1 MATWANRFT
10 RIPRLSGGWRIL
22 WILTK
27 KDLKAYFDQPTGY
40 ILLVV
45 FAVAVSFFFFREAQ
59 RTNEAS
65 LRPLFT
71 IMPWMLTF
79 FVAASTMR
87 LMAEEQRD
95 GTLEILLTQPVK
107 GWIVLIAKFLA
118 GLLFVGTGIAATIGI
133 PILLQTAGDL
143 DQGAVIAQY
152 IGTLFI
158 TASFVSIGLFS
169 SSLTKNQIVAFIIGI
184 AITFALMI
192 AGMPLLT
199 LALPSWIAVL
209 VQNLSPLTHYTGI
222 ARGVL
227 DLRDVIYFVALI
239 STFLS
244 GTYLLIRGKSV
255 SHRSPMYRN
264 LQLGVAALVVLSI
277 LIGWSGS
284 SIRGRLDLT
293 ENKLYT
299 LSPATSN
306 LLANLDDTVTVKLY
320 LSEDPPV
327 QVSLTTRDVNDF
339 MDDAASASNGKL
351 RVIRLYPDVDEEAAE
366 EAERGFVEPQPFT
379 EQSGGEFKVK
389 LGYLGL
395 GMTYSNKY
403 EVISFIDSV
412 DGLEYQLAAN
422 IRRMSQKEQQII
434 SFVYG
439 HGEKRRDAELQT
451 LRNELERYHQVEE
464 ITNPDEGF
472 IEPGDSDVVIFAGP
486 TDHIDSGN
494 FFKIDQF
501 LADGGK
507 ALFLLDPI
515 VLDGLTADE
524 NNDSVAR
531 HLDSMYG
538 VKLQQNV
545 IFDIRSYETIPFGS
559 PGREVLRPYP
569 YWIRALAAERQISG
583 GVTQAVFPWAS
594 SLEVVEPTAGE
605 QVEVDVI
612 TLVETSPF
620 AVIDSEYRDLTPIA
634 EHLGTVTQDDQGSR
648 TLAVALTGTRCPA
661 LTDVCEKD
669 LSQVFRL
676 IVATDSD
683 WISENMVRQY
693 PENVSMVANW
703 IDWLTQDEELTTIRS
718 KGAAV
723 RELLYSSSS
732 HQNLVEYGNI
742 IGVPIIFVIIGL
754 FRYFVRRNTIRKV
767 YTSER

>member
-1 MATWANRFT
+1 MASLASKFIRT
-10 RIPRLSGGWRIL
+10 PRLSGGWRVL

-45 FAVAVSFFFFREAQ
+45 FLVAVTFFFFRETQ

-107 GWIVLIAKFLA
+107 GWIMLGAKFLA

-133 PILLQTAGDL
+133 PLLLQTAGDV

-152 IGTLFI
+152 IGTLFL
-158 TASFVSIGLFS
+158 TASFVAIGLFS
-169 SSLTKNQIVAFIIGI
+169 SSLTQNQIVAFIIGI
-184 AITFALMI
+184 AITIGLMV

-227 DLRDVIYFVALI
+227 DLRDVLYFIALV

-244 GTYLLIRGKSV
+244 WTYLLIRGKSV
-255 SHRSPMYRN
+255 SRRSPMYRN
-264 LQLGVAALVVLSI
+264 LQLGVAALVVLSV
-277 LIGWSGS
+277 LIGWSGG

-293 ENKLYT
+293 DNKLYT
-299 LSPATSN
+299 LSPATTA
-306 LLANLDDTVTVKLY
+306 LLANLKDTVTVKLY

-339 MDDAASASNGKL
+339 IDDAASASNGNL
-351 RVIRLYPDVDEEAAE
+351 RVVRLYPDVDHEAAV
-366 EAERGFVEPQPFT
+366 AADRGFVQPQPFT

-389 LGYLGL
+389 LGFLGM

-403 EVISFIDSV
+403 EVIPFIESIE
-412 DGLEYQLAAN
+412 GLEYQLASN
-422 IRRMSQKEQQII
+422 IRQMSQEEPSKIA
-434 SFVYG
+434 FVYG
-439 HGEKRRDAELQT
+439 HGEKRRDSELQT
-451 LRNELERYHQVEE
+451 LRNELERYHLVEE
-464 ITNPDEGF
+464 ITNPEEGF
-472 IEPGDSDVVIFAGP
+472 INPGDADVVIFPGP
-486 TDHIDSGN
+486 TEFIDQSN

-501 LADGGK
+501 LSEGGK
-507 ALFLLDPI
+507 VLFLLDPI
-515 VLDGLTADE
+515 VVEGIVADE
-524 NNDSVAR
+524 NDDSPAR
-531 HLDSMYG
+531 HLEKMYG
-538 VKLQQNV
+538 VKLQRDV
-545 IFDIRSYETIPFGS
+545 IFDTRSYENIPFGR
-559 PGREVLRPYP
+559 PGSEVVRPYP
-569 YWIRALAAERQISG
+569 YWIRALATERQISG
-583 GVTQAVFPWAS
+583 GVSQAVFPWAS
-594 SLEVVEPTAGE
+594 SLEIVEPTGGE
-605 QVEVDVI
+605 QVEIDVT

-634 EHLGTVTQDDQGSR
+634 EHLGTYTSDDLGQR

-669 LSQVFRL
+669 LSKVFRM

-683 WISENMVRQY
+683 WITENMVWQY
-693 PENVSMVANW
+693 PENIAMVASW
-703 IDWLTQDEELTTIRS
+703 IDWLTQDEELTTIRA
-718 KGAAV
+718 KGTTM
-723 RELLYSSSS
+723 RDLLYNSRY
-732 HQNLVEYGNI
+732 HQNMVEYANI
-742 IGVPIIFVIIGL
+742 IGVPVIFVIIGA
-754 FRYFVRRNTIRKV
+754 FRFFVRRNTIRKV